1 MGMPDVDKKQEAGR
15 DPEPVSPEPKGLGS
29 QLQRKRILVILLIIL
44 VLLAVLAGFFLW
56 KREMQKPVH
65 RTLHHTAE
73 IRTDDYWLELPE
85 DWANEAEVEIRPM
98 NETYG
103 GRDPDGQRRIPEE
116 NYQLIVYMKREGDKK
131 RVQLASIEMY
141 TYLEDCQ
148 QLDDWEF
155 IGKLSVSPQGKDLNF
170 SYPFLIIHY
179 AKAPE
184 DLSSE
189 EAEQFAAMKE
199 ELAASVKNLN
209 VDKPQELS
217 ERKKKKNEEALYVR
231 FEPNQN
237 GKKKQGQ
244 NWEERYREEARYER
258 QMEML
263 QRQQEAEKK
272 KREEKEAAEAEA
284 QRKQYEAWEKSRKQK
299 KSAGASASGRKDD
312 YYKDDFDAF
321 WDDNAEDYDDEDEA
335 YEDWEDEYGEED

>member
-1 MGMPDVDKKQEAGR
+1 MAAAG
-15 DPEPVSPEPKGLGS
+15 ENSKPKNAEGPS
-29 QLQRKRILVILLIIL
+29 RWKR
-44 VLLAVLAGFFLW
+44 LLAATCIVIALLLAAAAFLFLW
-56 KREMQKPVH
+56 KREVSKPVH

-73 IRTDDYWLELPE
+73 IRTDDYWLELPI
-85 DWANEAEVEIRPM
+85 DWTRKADAKIGPM
-98 NETYG
+98 HEKYG

-131 RVQLASIEMY
+131 RVQLASVEMY

-155 IGKLSVSPQGKDLNF
+155 IGKLSVSPHGKDLNF
-170 SYPFLIIHY
+170 SYLFLILQY

-217 ERKKKKNEEALYVR
+217 ERKKKNEEALYVR
-231 FEPNQN
+231 FEPNQT
-237 GKKKQGQ
+237 GKKKPGQ
-244 NWEERYREEARYER
+244 TWEERYREEARYDR